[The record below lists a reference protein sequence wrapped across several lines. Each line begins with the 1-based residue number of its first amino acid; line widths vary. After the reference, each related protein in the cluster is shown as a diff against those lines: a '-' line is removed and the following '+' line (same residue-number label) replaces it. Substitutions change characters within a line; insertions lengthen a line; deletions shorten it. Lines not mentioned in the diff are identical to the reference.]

1 MSYASGTSPR
11 LARLEVEDL
20 DKEGNYL
27 GKPMEAEVSLFYTK
41 QGCTDRKCSTKC
53 RSPSILRRP
62 SQSSTYS
69 DDRLSVISSTADTLS
84 ITLSRRSSRVR
95 FSDIESPPVSTAMQR
110 RGSAESPSRFE
121 AYGNVGLGVSRI
133 RPSSLPIP
141 SPGYTENSDFTPKI
155 LPTPQHS
162 PIKSTRSPSLRSRSS
177 IDGLRADLESHRLST
192 TIMSRRSSRSSMAE
206 STSRRSSARFSILVD
221 QEDMELLAEAE
232 PAFTPLPLRYPSQSR
247 PNSMFV
253 STEPEAGPSTIS
265 RPLSLPISLPLP
277 PLPDCPSSPTR
288 VSLPPPLPIPLPPL
302 PVLEPTAPSRALS
315 PILDDDVELAEPVE
329 ISDEHHDFEGENYSS
344 TAPPPP
350 TGRKRETTDNSIISF
365 SNVELF
371 PVPPPRSASLDNV
384 SPVLQ
389 DSPLI
394 EESSR
399 TEEEILDAGMEE
411 IDAEAIVD
419 VPSLGSSPEIS
430 DMIALMKSRQ
440 PEDCDAD
447 SEIGKH
453 PCRPSQN
460 RG

>member
-1 MSYASGTSPR
+1 
-11 LARLEVEDL
+11 
-20 DKEGNYL
+20 
-27 GKPMEAEVSLFYTK
+27 
-41 QGCTDRKCSTKC
+41 
-53 RSPSILRRP
+53 
-62 SQSSTYS
+62 
-69 DDRLSVISSTADTLS
+69 
-84 ITLSRRSSRVR
+84 
-95 FSDIESPPVSTAMQR
+95 
-110 RGSAESPSRFE
+110 
-121 AYGNVGLGVSRI
+121 
-133 RPSSLPIP
+133 
-141 SPGYTENSDFTPKI
+141 
-155 LPTPQHS
+155 
-162 PIKSTRSPSLRSRSS
+162 
-177 IDGLRADLESHRLST
+177 
-192 TIMSRRSSRSSMAE
+192 
-206 STSRRSSARFSILVD
+206 
-221 QEDMELLAEAE
+221 
-232 PAFTPLPLRYPSQSR
+232 
-247 PNSMFV
+247 MFV

-453 PCRPSQN
+453 PCRPSQT